1 MGNIISRAYGKEY
14 RENLVDS
21 LLSFNATQTWT
32 VSAGLGSGD
41 LDDNEAYAGD
51 SCLKLLNTRPT
62 TDTTITNSVQS
73 TIIPFTGDYWLTLR
87 LNKDQVDEIFTLEVK
102 TFVGATDF
110 NTQSFALGSETTADD
125 LLVND
130 KWIPFMANIPFNLTK
145 NDDVSF
151 TFTLKGK
158 AGTGLANTTIR
169 IDGVKLE
176 QHNTENI
183 MPSSYEKPTYNATL
197 ETENVVFPNLALTTL
212 NLSNA
217 TAPPSATDTGTV
229 GEIRF
234 DADYMYRCTAT
245 DTWKRVAIATW

>member
-14 RENLVDS
+14 RENIVDS
-21 LLSFNATQTWT
+21 LLSFNSAQTWT
-32 VSAGLGSGD
+32 ISAGLGSGA
-41 LDDNEAYAGD
+41 LDSNESYSGN
-51 SCLKLLNTRPT
+51 SCLKLLNTSPT
-62 TDTTITNSVQS
+62 ADATITNSVQS
-73 TIIPFTGDYWLTLR
+73 TIIPFSGNYWLTLR

-102 TFVGATDF
+102 TFVGVTEF
-110 NTQSFALGSETTADD
+110 STQLFALGSETTADD

-130 KWIPFMANIPFNLTK
+130 KWIPFMADIPFNFTK
-145 NDDVSF
+145 SDNVTF

-158 AGTGLANTTIR
+158 AGTALSNTTIR

-183 MPSSYEKPTYNATL
+183 MPSSYEKPTYNYTL
-197 ETENVVFPNLALTTL
+197 ETEDVVLTNLALTTL

-217 TAPPSATDTGTV
+217 TAPSSATDTGTA

-234 DADYMYRCTAT
+234 DVNYLYRCTAT
-245 DTWKRVAIATW
+245 DTWTRVALTW